1 MINDPVIV
9 HILLS
14 LMKNMQ
20 GMSVKDLALNFS
32 AKVDLQGDFEQTLSF
47 LA

>member
-9 HILLS
+9 HMMLS

-20 GMSVKDLALNFS
+20 EMSIKDFALKFS
-32 AKVDLQGDFEQTLSF
+32 SKV
-47 LA
+47 

>member
-9 HILLS
+9 HIMLS

-20 GMSVKDLALNFS
+20 GMPIKDFALKFS
-32 AKVDLQGDFEQTLSF
+32 SKV
-47 LA
+47 

>member
-1 MINDPVIV
+1 MITDPVIV

-20 GMSVKDLALNFS
+20 GMPVKEIALNFTS
-32 AKVDLQGDFEQTLSF
+32 KVDLKGDF
-47 LA
+47 